1 MTFYFDDMTSFHF
14 LQNVANA
21 SFEEPSPIRTV
32 IAADFDNDGKLE
44 VFFNNIAYHG
54 SAPNRMFK
62 IRPTSDWDV
71 VIEEETELGDA
82 TEVNGYGTG
91 KYIILCKV
99 VSFTSPVFFCLF
111 IPSMFFK
118 MTIMLK
124 DTCCRSYT
132 GLPNYTFSCSFIY
145 SSLPSSII
153 IVPLCCQESVPRRT
167 RVIC

>member
-1 MTFYFDDMTSFHF
+1 MTFYFDEMTSFQF

-62 IRPTSDWDV
+62 IRPTSDWNV
-71 VIEEETELGDA
+71 AIEEETELGDA

-91 KYIILCKV
+91 KYILCKV
-99 VSFTSPVFFCLF
+99 VSFTSPVFFVYLF
-111 IPSMFFK
+111 
-118 MTIMLK
+118 
-124 DTCCRSYT
+124 
-132 GLPNYTFSCSFIY
+132 LPCS
-145 SSLPSSII
+145 SK
-153 IVPLCCQESVPRRT
+153 
-167 RVIC
+167 